1 LVMIAFLGFPMD
13 PHPIAA
19 IPAIIMGQRVSKEV
33 AKRTAS
39 ADPITGFFRGAI
51 HTPQEEAQEAFLER
65 RAAGRGGRG
74 GREQQQQQQGSKP
87 TTAPE
92 MPPEL
97 IKFMT
102 DVGPLKT
109 NRNNDPSGGHSE
121 PPRKTRLTDSSRK
134 TENMRLA
141 EQIEGYET
149 ARTTSFSTK
158 RDKVDE
164 NDFGLDVIQMF
175 GLLSSKRHS
184 AVDESSTSTSPA
196 AAAAA
201 ATETPPLA
209 TNIPSQHAAMVELA
223 LKAIQLPVLM
233 EDRADQSFIGVAPD
247 RVNVDPELQ
256 ALTLLPK
263 TRVKLVLEDLW
274 EIDNNNNDN
283 KMTAASTP

>member
-1 LVMIAFLGFPMD
+1 
-13 PHPIAA
+13 
-19 IPAIIMGQRVSKEV
+19 MGQRASKEL
-33 AKRTAS
+33 AKRAAS
-39 ADPITGFFRGAI
+39 ADPITGFSRGAI
-51 HTPQEEAQEAFLER
+51 RTPQEEAQGAFLAR
-65 RAAGRGGRG
+65 RAGGAGRGVG
-74 GREQQQQQQGSKP
+74 EQQQQQQQQLSKP
-87 TTAPE
+87 KTAPE

-109 NRNNDPSGGHSE
+109 SNSNSE
-121 PPRKTRLTDSSRK
+121 QQPQRKTRLTDSSRK

-158 RDKVDE
+158 RDKIDE

-175 GLLSSKRHS
+175 GLLSSKQRS
-184 AVDESSTSTSPA
+184 ALDESLLSTSTA
-196 AAAAA
+196 AASSSTASTETVATETTTTA
-201 ATETPPLA
+201 TTETETETPPL
-209 TNIPSQHAAMVELA
+209 TTTIPSQHAAMVELA

-233 EDRADQSFIGVAPD
+233 EDRADKSYIGVAPD

-256 ALTLLPK
+256 ALTLLSK

-274 EIDNNNNDN
+274 EMDQNKNDN
-283 KMTAASTP
+283 KMTATSTPK